1 MSLIRIGLALLLL
14 VATTAQMVYPVQGRR
29 KLCGEAL
36 SDALDLICTNGFASR
51 AKRSTAVQDRGLA
64 LIRKLQPHRPE
75 MDMDME
81 TETGTDRPATGSL
94 RKLRRLRRRVAH
106 ACCKEGCTYDDI
118 MDYCA

>member
-36 SDALDLICTNGFASR
+36 SDALDLMCTNGFASR
-51 AKRSTAVQDRGLA
+51 AKRSITVQDRGLA

-75 MDMDME
+75 MDME
-81 TETGTDRPATGSL
+81 TETDRPATGSL

-118 MDYCA
+118 LDYCA